1 MTFRTLKAALAAAAI
16 TFAGVGAAQALP
28 TSGSIWINVPTS
40 GANASIVPGTAPDA
54 TFSTGAI
61 NYTSSSGYDPG
72 DFLNHPLFSNESSA
86 FVTACGASG
95 TGCSLNNSFVQI
107 TGTIGLNSGSN
118 SFVVGH
124 DDGAVMSIDTF
135 GTVVSAPG
143 PTSFSST
150 PFTVNNPGPAG
161 NFNFT
166 LNYGEC
172 CGAPAA
178 LLLQVNDVTI
188 GGGGP
193 VPEPATW
200 ALMMF
205 GVGAVGAAMRSSR
218 KMSLLP
224 A

>member
-1 MTFRTLKAALAAAAI
+1 MMVNLVLHRPWILCPQCRQGRKPLECANAEVCLSGFGRSIWPGMEGSMTFRTLKAALAAAAI
-16 TFAGVGAAQALP
+16 TLAGVGAAQALP

-124 DDGAVMSIDTF
+124 DDGAVMTIDTF

-143 PTSFSST
+143 
-150 PFTVNNPGPAG
+150 
-161 NFNFT
+161 
-166 LNYGEC
+166 
-172 CGAPAA
+172 
-178 LLLQVNDVTI
+178 
-188 GGGGP
+188 
-193 VPEPATW
+193 
-200 ALMMF
+200 
-205 GVGAVGAAMRSSR
+205 
-218 KMSLLP
+218 
-224 A
+224 